1 MGHKATSHLC
11 QMDQEAR
18 LEQALSKSEKLFDD
32 YWEWISETRQTADDL
47 ATLNATETK
56 SEFINIVLDGLLDV
70 TFKDRREIVIR
81 VELVLILNAG
91 QIQQSLAARV
101 CLTALVRLI

>member
-1 MGHKATSHLC
+1 
-11 QMDQEAR
+11 
-18 LEQALSKSEKLFDD
+18 
-32 YWEWISETRQTADDL
+32 
-47 ATLNATETK
+47 
-56 SEFINIVLDGLLDV
+56 VLDGLLDV